1 MSTIKSSAEDLTLNA
16 DGSGNDVIIQSNGST
31 KAIVTAEGNVGIG
44 CTPDNKLTVQDSS
57 YKIHLGVQSA
67 DPTIHFTDSSNS
79 TNDGVLKFY
88 KLKFKTD
95 GGVTNMLLDNNGN
108 LDIKVGN
115 LIIGTAGKGIDFSA
129 QTATSET
136 GAASTSEVLDHYE
149 EGTWTPTWTP
159 NDSGT
164 IVTNTT
170 YSTGGYTRIGNV
182 VHIWGRLYT
191 NNVTS
196 PTGLITI
203 SGLPFTVGAEGRNG
217 AFHLFGLGALT
228 GTLTGQPM
236 LRLSEGTESGTLM
249 DKVWDSTETAGVL
262 ADHFDNDVWGHFTF
276 QYHV

>member
-1 MSTIKSSAEDLTLNA
+1 MSTLKSSAEDLTLNA
-16 DGSGNDVIIQSNGST
+16 DGSGNDVIIQSDGST

-129 QTATSET
+129 QTATTSGT
-136 GAASTSEVLDHYE
+136 TTSEVLDHYE
-149 EGTWTPTWTP
+149 EGTFTLGV
-159 NDSGT
+159 SGGT
-164 IVTNTT
+164 QTCDP
-170 YSTGGYTRIGNV
+170 GLGRYTRIGRMCYIQV
-182 VHIWGRLYT
+182 YAVPT
-191 NNVTS
+191 NVTDS
-196 PTGLITI
+196 THLELT
-203 SGLPFTVGAEGRNG
+203 GLPFTVEGYSGVGVFQAANSSSSETILLRAISSTTNIH
-217 AFHLFGLGALT
+217 AFYAQGNQTQVTQSVTH
-228 GTLTGQPM
+228 
-236 LRLSEGTESGTLM
+236 
-249 DKVWDSTETAGVL
+249 
-262 ADHFDNDVWGHFTF
+262 GHWIFSF
-276 QYHV
+276 VYEVE